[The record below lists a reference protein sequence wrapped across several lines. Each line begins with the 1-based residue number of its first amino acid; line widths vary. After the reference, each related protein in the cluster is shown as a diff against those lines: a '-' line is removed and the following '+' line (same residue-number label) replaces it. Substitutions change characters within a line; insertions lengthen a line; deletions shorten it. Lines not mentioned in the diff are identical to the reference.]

1 MSIDQMNIP
10 LQWMKQFLTYSIYF
24 YDDYAVDTL
33 LSQHWSEFPHLNK
46 MMKACVKFGNAM
58 MIDIWRVL
66 VLYKYGGFYS
76 DFYVAS
82 NEEVDESLVE
92 PNDTAFFL
100 SDVNNR
106 PSQWLHG
113 MEPNHPIA

>member
-1 MSIDQMNIP
+1 
-10 LQWMKQFLTYSIYF
+10 
-24 YDDYAVDTL
+24 
-33 LSQHWSEFPHLNK
+33 

-100 SDVNNR
+100 SDVKNR